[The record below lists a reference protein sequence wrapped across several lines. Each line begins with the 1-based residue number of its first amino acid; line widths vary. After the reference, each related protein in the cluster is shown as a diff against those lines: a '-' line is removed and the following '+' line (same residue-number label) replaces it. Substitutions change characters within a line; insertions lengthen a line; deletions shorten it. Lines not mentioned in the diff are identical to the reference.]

1 MSGFSLKAQIGDP
14 ERRNLDLARV
24 LLIHGELAPRL
35 ALQTLLEAGGYAVDV
50 AATPAEGLSK
60 LDEGRYA
67 LVLTDSKC
75 CGGSAQTG
83 RGVLAY
89 ARAKEYRPATAV
101 VTSAGYEPDAGRG
114 PHHHQVSIHTQGVP
128 HLLADI
134 ADLIALRASRRHRA

>member
-1 MSGFSLKAQIGDP
+1 MSGYALKAAAGDP
-14 ERRNLDLARV
+14 AKRNLDLARV

-50 AATPAEGLSK
+50 AASPAEGLSK

-75 CGGSAQTG
+75 CGSAQTG

-101 VTSAGYEPDAGRG
+101 VTSDGYEPDAGRG
-114 PHHHQVSIHTQGVP
+114 PRDHRVSIHTEGVP

-134 ADLIALRASRRHRA
+134 ADLIALRASRRHRV